1 MIENGWKK
9 LRRPWVLILTLILS
23 GKFQKKKIFFLVIQ
37 PFCIFI
43 FISDSDD
50 EGKISNQKRRAKNNA
65 MASMKAELKHLLSQ
79 PLIAQGISTRYIT
92 SGSRLIVDDLLAGNR
107 EFIYILLGLNFD
119 WLKNNKKVNEAM
131 LGLKKAEAGSDMIV
145 AKEKKRK
152 KQLEGSKE
160 DVEEEWGGITA
171 DM

>member
-1 MIENGWKK
+1 MW
-9 LRRPWVLILTLILS
+9 ILTLILS
-23 GKFQKKKIFFLVIQ
+23 GKFKKKKSLFWLFSTVLY
-37 PFCIFI
+37 FI

-107 EFIYILLGLNFD
+107 EFIYILLDLDFD
-119 WLKNNKKVNEAM
+119 
-131 LGLKKAEAGSDMIV
+131 
-145 AKEKKRK
+145 
-152 KQLEGSKE
+152 
-160 DVEEEWGGITA
+160 
-171 DM
+171 

>member
-1 MIENGWKK
+1 
-9 LRRPWVLILTLILS
+9 
-23 GKFQKKKIFFLVIQ
+23 
-37 PFCIFI
+37 
-43 FISDSDD
+43 
-50 EGKISNQKRRAKNNA
+50 

-107 EFIYILLGLNFD
+107 EFIYILLGLNSD
-119 WLKNNKKVNEAM
+119 RLKNNKKVNAAM
-131 LGLKKAEAGSDMIV
+131 VGLKKAEAGSDMIV
-145 AKEKKRK
+145 AKEKKKKK

>member
-1 MIENGWKK
+1 
-9 LRRPWVLILTLILS
+9 
-23 GKFQKKKIFFLVIQ
+23 
-37 PFCIFI
+37 
-43 FISDSDD
+43 
-50 EGKISNQKRRAKNNA
+50 

-107 EFIYILLGLNFD
+107 EFIYILLDLNFD

-131 LGLKKAEAGSDMIV
+131 VGLKKAEAGSDMIV
-145 AKEKKRK
+145 AKEKKKKK
-152 KQLEGSKE
+152 KQLEGSRE
-160 DVEEEWGGITA
+160 DVEDEWGGITA